1 MYIYLIFFVKLCFIF
16 LALYHLYLRTKG
28 KVDSETNQQILFWK
42 ERIEFVF
49 IILMSFLL
57 IYLFNVRT
65 NRLSMIDH
73 ETKLLLFLFG
83 FVLII
88 TANGIPFL
96 KNPKYLKI
104 FKMLCKVD
112 LHAFSLR

>member
-1 MYIYLIFFVKLCFIF
+1 MYIYLIFFVKICFII

-28 KVDSETNQQILFWK
+28 KADSKTNQQVLFWK

-49 IILMSFLL
+49 IALMSFLL

-83 FVLII
+83 FILII
-88 TANGIPFL
+88 TAKWDTFFEESE
-96 KNPKYLKI
+96 I
-104 FKMLCKVD
+104 FKDIQGSV
-112 LHAFSLR
+112 

>member
-28 KVDSETNQQILFWK
+28 KADSETNQQILFWK

-88 TANGIPFL
+88 TAKWDTFFEESE
-96 KNPKYLKI
+96 I
-104 FKMLCKVD
+104 FKDIQDAV
-112 LHAFSLR
+112 

>member
-1 MYIYLIFFVKLCFIF
+1 MYIYLIFFVKICFIF

-28 KVDSETNQQILFWK
+28 KTDSKTNKLVLFWK

-49 IILMSFLL
+49 IALMSFLL
-57 IYLFNVRT
+57 IYLFNIRT

-83 FVLII
+83 FILII
-88 TANGIPFL
+88 TAKWDTFFEESE
-96 KNPKYLKI
+96 I
-104 FKMLCKVD
+104 FKDIQDAV
-112 LHAFSLR
+112 